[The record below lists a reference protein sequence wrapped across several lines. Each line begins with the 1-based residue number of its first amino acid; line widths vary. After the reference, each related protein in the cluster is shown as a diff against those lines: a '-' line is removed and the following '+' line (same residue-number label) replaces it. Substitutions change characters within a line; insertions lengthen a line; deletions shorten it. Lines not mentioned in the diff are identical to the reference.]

1 MMHGSMVSRVG
12 AASVALLAMAC
23 GQAPPEP
30 AEPDPDEFVATAYCL
45 EGTTQSGVRVQ
56 PGIVAA
62 DPAVLPVGSV
72 VRIEEPDTHA
82 GIYTVLD
89 TGGAIIGD
97 RIDIYVPDCSD
108 AREFGRQPVSLR
120 VLRHGWDPQAE
131 GTPAEEPDTDEPD
144 TEE

>member
-1 MMHGSMVSRVG
+1 MMQRIMVSRVG

-23 GQAPPEP
+23 GQAPSETV
-30 AEPDPDEFVATAYCL
+30 EPDPDEFVATAYCL

-62 DPAVLPVGSV
+62 DPSVLPVGSV
-72 VRIEEPDTHA
+72 VRIEEPETHA

-89 TGGAIIGD
+89 TGGAILGE
-97 RIDIYVPDCSD
+97 RIDIYLPDCGE

-120 VLRHGWDPQAE
+120 VLRHGWDPQAVE
-131 GTPAEEPDTDEPD
+131 GAPQEAQD